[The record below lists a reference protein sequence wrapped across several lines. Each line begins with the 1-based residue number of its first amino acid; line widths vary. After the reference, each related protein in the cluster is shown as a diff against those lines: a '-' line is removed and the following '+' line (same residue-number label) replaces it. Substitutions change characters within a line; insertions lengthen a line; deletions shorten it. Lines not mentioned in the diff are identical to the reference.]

1 MRFIINEDI
10 PLICNYPKGLKRIS
24 NKYVNPKLYGKIKIF
39 TNNDR

>member
-1 MRFIINEDI
+1 MRFIINENI

-24 NKYVNPKLYGKIKIF
+24 NKYVNPKLYGQIKTF

>member
-1 MRFIINEDI
+1 MRIIINEDI

-24 NKYVNPKLYGKIKIF
+24 NKYVNPKFYGKIKTF